1 MSMNPLPK
9 ISVLIPTYNYA
20 HFLDETIQ
28 SVLNQSFRDFELII
42 VDNHSTDNTEEVI
55 KKYLADPR
63 VSYHKNGKNLGL
75 VGNWNMCLSYPKAE
89 YIKFICADDK
99 IHPEMLDKFY
109 AVMELYPNVSLIT
122 CDKQLFD
129 GQPWLVEL
137 PLRHLQS
144 GKKVIFDTMT
154 SKSWIGEPTS
164 VMFRKSNLN
173 LGTFRSDYTLHVD
186 WEMWNRQLTVG
197 DCYIIPEALAYVR
210 AHASQHTRGV
220 SNKACF
226 EEYYMA
232 RLMYDYKGFDNPP
245 DKKEINRIVKDKA
258 AQCAKKAMY
267 KELRHIFNKEHR
279 NVFKKALRITAKE
292 RVFWQ
297 GFSLLWDG
305 FKTKAKKNLL
315 KTSVL
320 LTCAMFA
327 RLIHLEEL
335 IKFEVHHYV

>member
-1 MSMNPLPK
+1 M

-28 SVLNQSFRDFELII
+28 SVLNQSFTDFELIV
-42 VDNHSTDNTEEVI
+42 VDNHSTDNTTEVVE
-55 KKYLADPR
+55 KYLTDPR
-63 VSYHKNGKNLGL
+63 VSYYRNETNLGL
-75 VGNWNMCLSYPKAE
+75 VGNWNMCLRYPKAE

-129 GQPWLVEL
+129 GQPWVVEL
-137 PLRHLQS
+137 PLKHLQQ

-164 VMFRKSNLN
+164 VMFRKSNLS
-173 LGTFRSDYTLHVD
+173 LGTFRNDYTLHVD

-197 DCYIIPEALAYVR
+197 DCYIIPEALAYIR
-210 AHASQHTRGV
+210 AHASQHTRAV
-220 SNKACF
+220 SSKACF

-232 RLMYDYKGFDNPP
+232 KLMYDYQGFDNAE
-245 DKKEINRIVKDKA
+245 DKVQIRRIVREKA

-267 KELRHIFNKEHR
+267 KQIPKITNKKSRET
-279 NVFKKALRITAKE
+279 FFKALSITARE
-292 RVFWQ
+292 GVFLK
-297 GFSLLWDG
+297 GLGLLWNG
-305 FKTKAKKNLL
+305 FQTKTKKRLL
-315 KTSVL
+315 KTAMLIPVTMVSTIIQSEDIPVSVISL
-320 LTCAMFA
+320 FV
-327 RLIHLEEL
+327 
-335 IKFEVHHYV
+335 K

>member
-1 MSMNPLPK
+1 MKPQPK

-28 SVLNQSFRDFELII
+28 SVLDQSFRDFELII
-42 VDNHSTDNTEEVI
+42 VDNHSTDNTEEVVN
-55 KKYLADPR
+55 KYLADPR
-63 VSYHKNGKNLGL
+63 VSYHKNERNLGL
-75 VGNWNMCLSYPKAE
+75 VGNWNMCLSYPTAE

-154 SKSWIGEPTS
+154 TKSWIGEPTS
-164 VMFRKSNLN
+164 VMFRKSNLD

-210 AHASQHTRGV
+210 AHASQHTKGV
-220 SNKACF
+220 INKACF

-232 RLMYDYKGFDNPP
+232 KLMYDYKGFDDPT
-245 DKKEINRIVKDKA
+245 DKAEINRIVKDKA

-267 KELRHIFNKEHR
+267 KELPHIFNKEHR
-279 NVFKKALRITAKE
+279 DVFRKALGITGRE
-292 RVFWQ
+292 GVFLR
-297 GFSLLWDG
+297 GLSLLWHG
-305 FKTKAKKNLL
+305 FKTKAKKRLPKASVIIIYTIFAKLINLEG
-315 KTSVL
+315 
-320 LTCAMFA
+320 
-327 RLIHLEEL
+327 LIHHH
-335 IKFEVHHYV
+335 VHQVV

>member
-1 MSMNPLPK
+1 MKKAPK

-20 HFLDETIQ
+20 HFLDESIQ

-42 VDNHSTDNTEEVI
+42 VDNNSTDNTDEVVA
-55 KKYLADPR
+55 KYLEDSR
-63 VSYHKNGKNLGL
+63 VSYHKNSENLGL
-75 VGNWNMCLSYPKAE
+75 VGNWNKCLSYSHAE

-109 AVMELYPNVSLIT
+109 AAMELYPNVSLIT

-137 PLRHLQS
+137 PLKHLQD
-144 GKKVIFDTMT
+144 GKKVIFNTMT
-154 SKSWIGEPTS
+154 TKSWIGEPTS

-173 LGTFRSDYTLHVD
+173 LGIFRNDYTLHVD

-220 SNKACF
+220 ISKACF

-232 RLMYDYKGFDNPP
+232 KLLYGYKGFDDPA
-245 DKKEINRIVKDKA
+245 DKVQINRIVKDKA
-258 AQCAKKAMY
+258 ALCAKKALY
-267 KELRHIFNKEHR
+267 KELPNILKKDHR
-279 NVFKKALRITAKE
+279 EVFWKALKITAKE
-292 RVFWQ
+292 GVFIQ
-297 GFSLLWDG
+297 GLSLLWKG
-305 FKTKAKKNLL
+305 FQTKTKKKIS
-315 KTSVL
+315 KAFV
-320 LTCAMFA
+320 
-327 RLIHLEEL
+327 
-335 IKFEVHHYV
+335 VV

>member
-1 MSMNPLPK
+1 MKAIPK

-20 HFLDETIQ
+20 HFLDEAIQ

-42 VDNHSTDNTEEVI
+42 VDNHSTDNTEEVVS
-55 KKYLADPR
+55 KYLSDPR
-63 VSYHKNGKNLGL
+63 VSYHKNEKNLGL

-144 GKKVIFDTMT
+144 GKKVIFDTMN

-173 LGTFRSDYTLHVD
+173 LGSFRKDYTLHVD

-220 SNKACF
+220 INKACF

-232 RLMYDYKGFDNPP
+232 KLMYDDNGFDNPA
-245 DKKEINRIVKDKA
+245 DKKEINRIVKEKA
-258 AQCAKKAMY
+258 SLCAKKAMY
-267 KELRHIFNKEHR
+267 KELPYILNKEHR
-279 NVFKKALRITAKE
+279 DVFTKALRITARE
-292 RVFWQ
+292 GVFLR
-297 GFSLLWDG
+297 GFSLLWKG
-305 FKTKAKKNLL
+305 FKTKAKKNIL
-315 KTSVL
+315 TSSVL
-320 LTCAMFA
+320 LVYTMVAKMISFEQ
-327 RLIHLEEL
+327 LIQHDVY
-335 IKFEVHHYV
+335 KFV